1 MVMKL
6 CLVDACCFVLTSEV
20 VQQMSQIQLF
30 KGCVK
35 SWIPICDMFS
45 CLWPPYGIKPP
56 SSYACRSWKIECW
69 FGADAITCDS
79 RLSQT
84 EKESGRYVKISDKRS
99 ANIYIYIMSYIW
111 KNLYEDIKKYVSFVF
126 KRTLPQCSR
135 HLEQHFW
142 NSERLVID
150 AIGYWARRCLQSS
163 LAASIQA
170 RFIQTSEL

>member
-1 MVMKL
+1 MMMKL

-79 RLSQT
+79 RLSQ
-84 EKESGRYVKISDKRS
+84 VV
-99 ANIYIYIMSYIW
+99 A
-111 KNLYEDIKKYVSFVF
+111 
-126 KRTLPQCSR
+126 
-135 HLEQHFW
+135 
-142 NSERLVID
+142 ER
-150 AIGYWARRCLQSS
+150 
-163 LAASIQA
+163 
-170 RFIQTSEL
+170 

>member
-1 MVMKL
+1 MMMKL

-79 RLSQT
+79 RLSHMGKCRYIHVVSAEFSNFT
-84 EKESGRYVKISDKRS
+84 KKKLDNFRESHVAMDQSP
-99 ANIYIYIMSYIW
+99 
-111 KNLYEDIKKYVSFVF
+111 IKTSMIFSF
-126 KRTLPQCSR
+126 KA
-135 HLEQHFW
+135 HL
-142 NSERLVID
+142 V
-150 AIGYWARRCLQSS
+150 GG
-163 LAASIQA
+163 
-170 RFIQTSEL
+170 